1 MADPATDVTDNI
13 STPDMGNRTDSTVTN
28 TTDYF
33 EFVDNSTT
41 DSDFFRDEIDGALGV
56 GRTILIGTVALCAL
70 VSSVL
75 VILATAKRKNTLP
88 KNIGYLSCSMAVA
101 DFMLGILLSFSI
113 YPSTLGYW
121 PYGDALCTTQG
132 IVFYMNTII
141 VWITLAYI
149 SVDRYEAVAR
159 PTGVMQSRRFCGVS
173 ICLIWVVASL
183 WCLGVYMKGDMRIV
197 YNKALAFCIAADTVN
212 IVGTVVVFL
221 VGGVVTWVFLT
232 KTWQTIA
239 NHVQGAVAPSAT
251 NQAPLASPA
260 QSFGLAFR
268 TLFLLTAV
276 QYLLWVPEAFLAFLY
291 VAKVLKDL
299 KVPMVNCFVF
309 WLGQFNTSLDFI
321 AYSFTHQS
329 FREALKGLFRDATSV
344 LWRRLT
350 GRDFFQTP
358 VTDFQHQEIVSQ
370 NATVHRS
377 EENPSRDQP
386 LHRSQQTPYREQPTG
401 IELQPPPNLGPE
413 ETSDDDGA
421 AAAASRWNKDTRPRG
436 RHQPSSFCA
445 QHLPAL
451 DPDDTP
457 GNDQP
462 PIQLGDVQPNMP
474 AGFAHVSVV
483 TADQDDGDMEAEEN
497 DYMDQLPGMLLL

>member
-1 MADPATDVTDNI
+1 
-13 STPDMGNRTDSTVTN
+13 MGNRTEPIVTN

-41 DSDFFRDEIDGALGV
+41 DSDVIDGALGV

-88 KNIGYLSCSMAVA
+88 KNIGYLACSMAVA
-101 DFMLGILLSFSI
+101 DFMLGVLLSFSI

-299 KVPMVNCFVF
+299 KVPM
-309 WLGQFNTSLDFI
+309 
-321 AYSFTHQS
+321 S

-377 EENPSRDQP
+377 EENPSLDQP

-401 IELQPPPNLGPE
+401 IELQPLSNLGTE
-413 ETSDDDGA
+413 STSDDDAA
-421 AAAASRWNKDTRPRG
+421 AAAASRWNKETRPRG
-436 RHQPSSFCA
+436 RDQPSSCCA
-445 QHLPAL
+445 WHHTR
-451 DPDDTP
+451 D
-457 GNDQP
+457 NDQP

-497 DYMDQLPGMLLL
+497 DYMDQIPGMLLL